1 MKEEIISGII
11 KGEEKDQDLLNEY
24 MLSTVSAIKEELLM
38 KFPQEISEYYVYNKY
53 NEKKK
58 NFKYFCGSIKRN

>member
-38 KFPQEISEYYVYNKY
+38 KFPQEISEY
-53 NEKKK
+53 
-58 NFKYFCGSIKRN
+58 